1 MNPIKHSSKSRLLL
15 MCVVPPVVMLLSLF
29 AWQVARA
36 NASLPKFLELALG
49 LGLFGM
55 SAFSTRALLRRHDLS
70 LRARFAMALGPSVGC
85 ACAGLGSITLAL
97 WPLSTAPLY
106 FFLASGVVFP
116 VAVFLGI
123 VGAARRDLAQPLS
136 GDLNRVNRTTARI

>member
-1 MNPIKHSSKSRLLL
+1 MNPVKHSSKSRLLL
-15 MCVVPPVVMLLSLF
+15 VFVVAPLVILLSLF
-29 AWQVARA
+29 AWQVAGA
-36 NASLPKFLELALG
+36 HASLPKFLELALG

-55 SAFSTRALLRRHDLS
+55 SALSTGALMRRHDLS

-106 FFLASGVVFP
+106 FFLVSGVVFP

-123 VGAARRDLAQPLS
+123 VGAARRGQRPCATVE
-136 GDLNRVNRTTARI
+136 R